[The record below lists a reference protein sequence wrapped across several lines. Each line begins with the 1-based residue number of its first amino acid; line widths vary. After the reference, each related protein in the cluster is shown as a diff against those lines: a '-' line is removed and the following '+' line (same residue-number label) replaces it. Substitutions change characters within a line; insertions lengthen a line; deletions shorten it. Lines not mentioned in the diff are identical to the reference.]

1 MLASRLS
8 RQLLSR
14 VSARRLSN
22 EAMQLKVG
30 IVGAGAVGTY
40 FGVRLAELGHDVR
53 FLLNPGEAPPKALTV
68 NSWQGDFELDAPTY
82 ASSPGELAAAGEAL
96 DWVLVGLKSTALDGD
111 GAGQMARLVGPAVG
125 DGTRVQLLMNGLGA
139 EELAADAFGASKI
152 HGGLVYGGFGRP
164 APDAVLHEGMATEL
178 RGGSFVDDPAE
189 IAAAERLWSP
199 AAGGATPPGA
209 IVYAPQPC
217 LRLAQWSKLA
227 WNIPFNGAT
236 VCSNSNVGT
245 LWRSDGGK
253 AAAIGLMREVIR
265 AANADLAHAGAEP
278 RLDEEATVDALCAIT
293 DKMAEQDYVPSTTC
307 DFLSGNRMEVE
318 AIFKEPLRRAT
329 KLGVDAPRLHM
340 LAALL
345 DIINEKQ

>member
-14 VSARRLSN
+14 VSARRLSG

-82 ASSPGELAAAGEAL
+82 ASSPGELAGGGEAL

-139 EELAADAFGASKI
+139 EELAADARALRKSTAAS
-152 HGGLVYGGFGRP
+152 HGGFGRP

-189 IAAAERLWSP
+189 IAAASGSGASGRRRCRRIATRPSRACASP
-199 AAGGATPPGA
+199 SGPSSPGTSPSTARRSARTRTSGRSGGAT
-209 IVYAPQPC
+209 
-217 LRLAQWSKLA
+217 
-227 WNIPFNGAT
+227 
-236 VCSNSNVGT
+236 
-245 LWRSDGGK
+245 
-253 AAAIGLMREVIR
+253 AARRAIGLMREVIR
-265 AANADLAHAGAEP
+265 ARTRIWRAGAEP

-293 DKMAEQDYVPSTTC
+293 DKMAEQDYVPRRPATSSETAWRSPS
-307 DFLSGNRMEVE
+307 SGR
-318 AIFKEPLRRAT
+318 RRAT

-340 LAALL
+340 LAALH
-345 DIINEKQ
+345 IINEKQ

>member
-14 VSARRLSN
+14 VSARRLSG

-82 ASSPGELAAAGEAL
+82 ASSPGELGGGRARRLGARGPQVDGARRRRRGPDGEA
-96 DWVLVGLKSTALDGD
+96 
-111 GAGQMARLVGPAVG
+111 RRPRR

-139 EELAADAFGASKI
+139 EELAADALGRVENPRRASS
-152 HGGLVYGGFGRP
+152 YGGSAGRRRTPCSTRAWPRSCGAAPSSTTRRRSPPRSGSGAQRRAAPP
-164 APDAVLHEGMATEL
+164 ARSRT
-178 RGGSFVDDPAE
+178 
-189 IAAAERLWSP
+189 
-199 AAGGATPPGA
+199 
-209 IVYAPQPC
+209 PQPC

-236 VCSNSNVGT
+236 VCSNSNGDA
-245 LWRSDGGK
+245 LAERRRQG
-253 AAAIGLMREVIR
+253 AAIGPCARVIR
-265 AANADLAHAGAEP
+265 RERGSGA
-278 RLDEEATVDALCAIT
+278 RW
-293 DKMAEQDYVPSTTC
+293 
-307 DFLSGNRMEVE
+307 R
-318 AIFKEPLRRAT
+318 
-329 KLGVDAPRLHM
+329 
-340 LAALL
+340 
-345 DIINEKQ
+345 

>member
-14 VSARRLSN
+14 VSARRLSG

-82 ASSPGELAAAGEAL
+82 ASSPGELAAAGEAPTGCS
-96 DWVLVGLKSTALDGD
+96 WASSRRLDGD

-199 AAGGATPPGA
+199 AAGGAAAGRDPTAARP
-209 IVYAPQPC
+209 
-217 LRLAQWSKLA
+217 R
-227 WNIPFNGAT
+227 
-236 VCSNSNVGT
+236 
-245 LWRSDGGK
+245 RS
-253 AAAIGLMREVIR
+253 ASCEVIR